1 MAIHG
6 GDEAPRW
13 TEWDGA
19 TAIAPE
25 HGFAWIDVVDPDGN
39 DIGKLQRAF
48 GLHELAVEDSMSLA
62 QLAKVDLYA
71 DHVFVVAKAAEL
83 GARSEEHTSELQ
95 SLMRISHA
103 VFCLKNNNRES
114 KHSLIK
120 TRQKDAA
127 PIQT

>member
-48 GLHELAVEDSMSLA
+48 GLHELAVDDSLSLA
-62 QLAKVDLYA
+62 QLANVDLYA

-83 GARSEEHTSELQ
+83 GAFAFDYTDVRIFLSDKRVIAVCRLENAFGPRLRDRSAKCKSV
-95 SLMRISHA
+95 A
-103 VFCLKNNNRES
+103 
-114 KHSLIK
+114 
-120 TRQKDAA
+120 
-127 PIQT
+127 